1 MKKKI
6 LTAAIAISSL
16 LGISKTTY
24 AKNLNNA
31 EVTTVLNDAST
42 FSEIEVHG
50 NVQVY
55 LTSGT
60 TNKVKVYDNYY
71 AKDALVQSDNGVL
84 RITSYTTHKL
94 VVWVT
99 VNDLSK
105 LSVFDNAEVKS
116 FGKLSAIDINVDLH
130 NQALVQLDMDAYSAS
145 FKLTG
150 RAKADLS
157 GSVEY
162 ATLQHARS
170 SYLNISEFTATNLVQ
185 KVKVRPVADQQPA
198 ELASL

>member
-1 MKKKI
+1 MKKII
-6 LTAAIAISSL
+6 LTATITISSL
-16 LGISKTTY
+16 LGISNTTY
-24 AKNLNNA
+24 AKTLNKD
-31 EVTTVLNDAST
+31 EVTTMLTNT
-42 FSEIEVHG
+42 KNFSEIEVHG

-55 LTSGT
+55 LTSGEE
-60 TNKVKVYDNYY
+60 NKVKVYDNYY

-84 RITSYTTHKL
+84 RITSYTAHKL

-99 VNDLSK
+99 INDLSK

-162 ATLQHARS
+162 GTLQHARS
-170 SYLNISEFTATNLVQ
+170 SYLNISELTATNLVQ
-185 KVKVRPVADQQPA
+185 KVRVKRVIASQPI